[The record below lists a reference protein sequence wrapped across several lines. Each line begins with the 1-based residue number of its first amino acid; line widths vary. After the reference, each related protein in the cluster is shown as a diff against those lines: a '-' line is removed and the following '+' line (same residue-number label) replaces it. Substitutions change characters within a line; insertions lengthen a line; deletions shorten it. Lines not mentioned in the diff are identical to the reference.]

1 MPEAVRNTV
10 QTSCYHCG
18 EHCGD
23 SGIEFESHSF
33 CCNGCKSV
41 YELLNENEL
50 CTYYSLDDKA
60 GNRVRGASENDYA
73 YLDEEKIRRTIINF
87 QEGDITGVT
96 FYIPSIHCSSCIWLL
111 ENLHKL
117 DKSILQSVIQFQRK
131 ELDVRFDSGISLRE
145 LARLLASLGYP
156 PLITMDGKPVSRR
169 SVDRSLY
176 YKLGIAGFCFGNIMM
191 LALPE
196 YLSVA
201 DSFAGGI
208 KHLFSGLS
216 LLLALPVFLFSA
228 SDYFTSSWYS
238 LRNRTINMDLP
249 IALGLVAAFGQS
261 VYEIL
266 SGTGAG
272 YLDSLTGLIF
282 FLLIGKWYQSRTYQA
297 LSFERDYKSYFP
309 LAVTRIEDG
318 KESFVPVSELKPG
331 DSILIRNGEIIPAD
345 AILAEGEG
353 NIDYS
358 FVTGESAPVPK
369 KTGEQLYAGGRQAGA
384 TVRLR
389 LIREV
394 SHSYLTRLWN
404 REEVRESKS
413 SLTAF
418 TNKIGVY
425 FTIAVI
431 LISLGSYLYWYS
443 QGASSTALYAA
454 VTVLIIFCPCIFSF
468 AIPFCFGTAMN
479 IMGRNGLFLKKAEVV
494 EQLASVDTVVFDKT
508 GTITHA
514 GEAAIVQEGT
524 LTENE
529 LSLVRSVCCH
539 STHPLSRML
548 AKHLSG
554 SEIISISS
562 FSEYSAQG
570 MYAEAEGKAIR
581 IGSAAFAGS
590 ATGNNSDSGSHQTR
604 VWVQIGGEVR
614 GCFRFQNKYRPGLDL
629 MLRRLGKSFTLHLLS
644 GDNDAEKDNLSP
656 YFENV
661 NMHFNQSPADKRDYV
676 KAIGETS
683 RVMMLGDG
691 LNDAGALLQ
700 SDCGISIV
708 ENKGSF
714 SPACNAILEADAF
727 YRLPDFMR
735 YSRDCMQIV
744 YWGLVLALAYNAV
757 GLYFAVQGILR
768 PLIAAI
774 LMPVSSVSV
783 VVFVVIMSRVL
794 ARRKYRFK

>member
-1 MPEAVRNTV
+1 MPEAVKTTV

-23 SGIEFESHSF
+23 SGIESESHTF

-73 YLDEEKIRRTIINF
+73 YLDEEKIKRTIINF
-87 QEGDITGVT
+87 QEGEVTGVT
-96 FYIPSIHCSSCIWLL
+96 FYIPAIHCSSCIWLL
-111 ENLHKL
+111 ENLHKI
-117 DKSILQSVIQFQRK
+117 SPSVIQSVIQFQRK

-156 PLITMDGKPVSRR
+156 PLITMDGKPVSHR

-191 LALPE
+191 LALPD
-196 YLSVA
+196 YLSVS
-201 DSFAGGI
+201 DSFSGSI
-208 KHLFSGLS
+208 RHLFSGLS

-238 LRNRTINMDLP
+238 LKNRTINMDLP

-266 SGTGAG
+266 SGTGSG

-309 LAVTRIEDG
+309 LAVTRVEEG
-318 KESFVPVSELKPG
+318 KETFVPVSDLQPG
-331 DSILIRNGEIIPAD
+331 DVILIRNGEIIPAD
-345 AILAEGEG
+345 AILIEGEG

-358 FVTGESAPVPK
+358 FVTGESTPVPK
-369 KTGEQLYAGGRQAGA
+369 KNGDQLYAGGRQAGA
-384 TVRLR
+384 TIRLR

-404 REEVRESKS
+404 KEETRERKS
-413 SLTAF
+413 GLTAF
-418 TNKIGVY
+418 TNKIGIY
-425 FTIAVI
+425 FTIAVL

-479 IMGRNGLFLKKAEVV
+479 IMGRNGLYLKKAEAV
-494 EQLASVDTVVFDKT
+494 EQLASIDTVVFDKT

-514 GEAAIVQEGT
+514 GEAAIVQVGAPTPE
-524 LTENE
+524 E
-529 LSLVRSVCCH
+529 LSLVRSVCRH
-539 STHPLSRML
+539 STHPLSQML
-548 AKHLSG
+548 VSYLPDREMVA
-554 SEIISISS
+554 ISS
-562 FSEYSAQG
+562 FQETPAQG
-570 MYAEAEGKAIR
+570 MYAEAEGKEIR
-581 IGSAAFAGS
+581 IGSAAFVGSVAGE
-590 ATGNNSDSGSHQTR
+590 SDSDCRQTS
-604 VWVQIGGEVR
+604 VWFSIDGLVR
-614 GCFRFQNKYRPGLDL
+614 GSFRFHNKYRPGLDL
-629 MLRRLGKSFTLHLLS
+629 MLRRLEKSSELHLLS
-644 GDNDAEKDNLSP
+644 GDNDAEKDTLRP
-656 YFENV
+656 YFDSAR
-661 NMHFNQSPADKRDYV
+661 MHFNQSPGDKKDYI
-676 KAIGETS
+676 KKLTET
-683 RVMMLGDG
+683 RQVLMAGDG
-691 LNDAGALLQ
+691 LNDAGALLK

-714 SPACNAILEADAF
+714 SPACDAILEASSVH
-727 YRLPDFMR
+727 RLPDFMR

-744 YWGLVLALAYNAV
+744 YWGLALALAYNAV
-757 GLYFAVQGILR
+757 GLYFAVQGILK

-794 ARRKYRFK
+794 ARKKYRFR